1 MTNRQLWRP
10 SNRAATAAFAR
21 VTVLYVTYLPTND
34 LVHAACVLGCV
45 LGYPSGNGH
54 VAENRAAR
62 LVGKTIKGSP
72 RGARRGKKESQHDE
86 GMIMPQVEAP
96 MGPVPAGDP
105 GNQSVAELIKQVSE
119 ESSRLLR
126 GELKLAQAEMT
137 QKAKTAGVGVGAF
150 GAAAVLGWFA
160 LGCFLATAILALA
173 LVLPAWLAALI
184 VAVVVAIAAGI
195 AALVGKRKVAEAG
208 PPVPTD
214 TVESVKKDVEEI
226 KESARR

>member
-1 MTNRQLWRP
+1 MNADSVPEEESDEAKR
-10 SNRAATAAFAR
+10 
-21 VTVLYVTYLPTND
+21 
-34 LVHAACVLGCV
+34 
-45 LGYPSGNGH
+45 
-54 VAENRAAR
+54 
-62 LVGKTIKGSP
+62 
-72 RGARRGKKESQHDE
+72 SQHDE
-86 GMIMPQVEAP
+86 GMIMSQLEDPTGPAP
-96 MGPVPAGDP
+96 VGDP
-105 GNQSVAELIKQVSE
+105 GNQSIAELIKQVSE

-195 AALVGKRKVAEAG
+195 AALVGKKKVAEAG